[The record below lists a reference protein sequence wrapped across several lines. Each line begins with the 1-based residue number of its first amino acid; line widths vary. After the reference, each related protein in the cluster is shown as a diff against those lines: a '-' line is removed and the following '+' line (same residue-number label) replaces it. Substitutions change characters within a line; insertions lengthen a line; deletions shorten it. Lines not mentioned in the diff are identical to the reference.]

1 MKLMHNIARSQILLN
16 QQMLQI
22 ESNSKNYSDL
32 TTVQF
37 ECLDERIFKDQYNF
51 SKQQVLMVRERLEI
65 DILIKLELLDK
76 LSYPIK
82 NKRLQ
87 TTYGLHKSV
96 IIGIINYLLEHINT
110 HFGHTIMLRPCKRM
124 VSQSP
129 WQRRGFK

>member
-1 MKLMHNIARSQILLN
+1 
-16 QQMLQI
+16 
-22 ESNSKNYSDL
+22 
-32 TTVQF
+32 
-37 ECLDERIFKDQYNF
+37 
-51 SKQQVLMVRERLEI
+51 MVRERLEI

-124 VSQSP
+124 VHGKGAALNNCIAFIPADMQS
-129 WQRRGFK
+129 KL